1 MTTRNRKPR
10 PRLKESRQQLSVCT
24 AEPQSAGA
32 SFHALLRGGTPSQPG
47 WTSVLQSISRFFRT
61 RTASLQRATPGA
73 LAGTWS
79 WLHSKY
85 TLTAT
90 KRLRIAET
98 VSLGEKRFVAIVTV
112 EGREFLIGGGAAG
125 ISLLAKLGSP
135 SASEADPL
143 QALAM
148 ERGDQ

>member
-1 MTTRNRKPR
+1 MTNRNRKPR

-24 AEPQSAGA
+24 AEAQSAGA
-32 SFHALLRGGTPSQPG
+32 SFHALLREFAPSQPN
-47 WTSVLQSISRFFRT
+47 WRSLLRSISSSFLSRK
-61 RTASLQRATPGA
+61 ASLQRVAPGA
-73 LAGTWS
+73 LASTWS
-79 WLHSKY
+79 WLHAKC

-125 ISLLAKLGSP
+125 ISLLAKLGSC
-135 SASEADPL
+135 AESEAAPL
-143 QALAM
+143 QALAA

>member
-24 AEPQSAGA
+24 AEAQPASA
-32 SFHALLRGGTPSQPG
+32 SFHASLREFVPLRPNGRSF
-47 WTSVLQSISRFFRT
+47 LRSIASFFLSRK
-61 RTASLQRATPGA
+61 ASLQRVAPGA
-73 LAGTWS
+73 LASTWS
-79 WLHSKY
+79 RLHAKY

-90 KRLRIAET
+90 KRLRISET

-112 EGREFLIGGGAAG
+112 GGREFLIGGGAAG
-125 ISLLAKLGSP
+125 ISLLAKLGSC
-135 SASEADPL
+135 AESEAGPL

-148 ERGDQ
+148 ERRDQ